1 MLLNLCIA
9 IKLKKCV
16 HVVWPLDKN
25 RNRTRYIIG
34 RRRNYSLF
42 LRKFSKNKVYIELNL
57 FNKNRLYGLIKTC
70 GTPQGISSADWLESG
85 ATYRTYWS
93 FYNPCRV
100 LPLEVSTCN
109 VFSPVSCSSPAKLAT
124 VSDALCWPSLAP
136 GSCQSGKKI
145 NTNPQPSSLKM

>member
-1 MLLNLCIA
+1 M
-9 IKLKKCV
+9 
-16 HVVWPLDKN
+16 
-25 RNRTRYIIG
+25 
-34 RRRNYSLF
+34 
-42 LRKFSKNKVYIELNL
+42 YIELNL

-109 VFSPVSCSSPAKLAT
+109 VFSPVSCSSPAKFGNCQRRPLLAIAGTRQLSKWQKNQYQPPTLLVKNVNAKKFNTVQPNAT
-124 VSDALCWPSLAP
+124 VAAFSTHNRSPRFIPPARNAP
-136 GSCQSGKKI
+136 VPGYYPNIS
-145 NTNPQPSSLKM
+145 